1 MKNPFK
7 HYRES
12 VSIKDNI
19 KSKHVIAGEGSYYAG
34 YYHGKSFEECVLY
47 LDAIDDKID
56 PNELDKLV
64 IGKYCSIA
72 SSGAQFMMCGTQGHN
87 YDWIAVHP
95 LVGIDNVGFPGH
107 KWKGD
112 TVIGNDVWLGFESL
126 IMPGIKIADGAVI
139 AARAVVTK
147 DIGPYEIWGGNP
159 AQFIKKRLSDLDIE
173 KILEIK
179 WWNWDKEKLKR
190 NVSYLRS
197 NDVDALCKKYKA
209 NHL

>member
-1 MKNPFK
+1 MNNPFN

-12 VSIKDNI
+12 ILIKDNI
-19 KSKHVIAGEGSYYAG
+19 KSKHITAGEGSYYAG

-47 LDAIDDKID
+47 LDIIDNKTD
-56 PNELDKLV
+56 PNKLDKLV

-72 SSGAQFMMCGTQGHN
+72 SGTQFMMCGTQGHN

-95 LVGIDNVGFPGH
+95 LVGIDNAGLPGH

-159 AQFIKKRLSDLDIE
+159 AKFIKKRFSEPDIE

-197 NDVDALCKKYKA
+197 NDVDALWKKYKD
-209 NHL
+209 NNL